1 MERGP
6 ARLAVVIIAVL
17 TLSVLGSSQILQIDD
32 SKENREAIK
41 NSSCVVCINEI
52 MPNADGSDQGI
63 FPQGEWVEL
72 FNTGSSSVSLEG
84 WTIVDIGGWTHP
96 INETSWVGFSD
107 LTTPYHIEA
116 GAYAV
121 IAENEIGTLRINNA
135 GETIFLTDEQGGVVD
150 EVTTGQASNGISKIP
165 SNGSA
170 EWIDSE
176 QSTPG
181 SQNIGGSDDENNP
194 ETPTDLQPSEWN
206 GKYDVKFTR
215 LMPGEVPNR
224 DNDWFELSNLGNEV
238 VNLTGWTIERIRSTT
253 PWISTFNELLIPAGG
268 SIVLTE
274 NPDNLF
280 LDGGI
285 SAIDGNVVMN
295 NMPWLVDSG
304 SALQLKSPNG
314 TVVDA
319 VVYGGGDAEIEGWN
333 GGAISVPG
341 DGTPGLILMRG
352 SGCGDNPDTN
362 TGEDWEYRWIRI
374 GASTFCDGGKITLE
388 ESSTVSASIGPDTSF
403 NDLMHWIGGAE
414 TSIHL
419 HVYQFMSPD
428 LTTALLESIN
438 RGVSVTILLEE
449 GILDGSSTKNKQKGH
464 AQTLHDAGAT
474 VLWMEDPSLISSPYS
489 YIHSKVA
496 VRDTESVWISSGNW
510 KDTSLP
516 PDGVGNRE
524 WSVIVNSNSFAELV
538 LSRLSWDENENHL
551 HISPH
556 SSNHAPTFD
565 WEMEDANG
573 GSFQETSTQLYSGP
587 FEMQLM
593 TCPDDCVDGI
603 IEMIESADST
613 IELSLQY
620 LDLDWYWGFGDNPII
635 EAIYQAAQRGVQVR
649 LLLNGFY
656 ADVDDE
662 IRDAVNLFNTNWNAT
677 EGLDVTARLMAW
689 SDTITKLHNKGAII
703 DGESVLIGS
712 MNWGSSAALRNRE
725 MGVLIHGQELAS
737 EYLQSF
743 DEDWSR
749 LDTTTDSDG
758 DLLPDMWEIQYGLNR
773 HSAAILGTALSEQ
786 SLDLDED
793 GLNNLNEYLWGGDPN
808 DNDTDDD
815 CILDGEEAEFAQSL
829 GRSPVVAM
837 NSNDVDDNGIPDGI
851 QFGCDE
857 EEIIDN
863 NNGEGNNTN
872 VSDEQNNDGENGGWI
887 EDNVRDDPLST
898 PGAKFLLTLTVI
910 AAISLVGAGLTMVRR
925 PGTKTDSRLIDDSG
939 YRFDD
944 VNAEQAI
951 LKGTRFD
958 DSSEDTREL
967 TEGRDDGVH
976 GRIVLDGFGF
986 EKLDRDQVQSLLDKG
1001 MSIEEL
1007 RDEYG
1012 EDEV

>member
-1 MERGP
+1 
-6 ARLAVVIIAVL
+6 
-17 TLSVLGSSQILQIDD
+17 
-32 SKENREAIK
+32 
-41 NSSCVVCINEI
+41 
-52 MPNADGSDQGI
+52 
-63 FPQGEWVEL
+63 
-72 FNTGSSSVSLEG
+72 
-84 WTIVDIGGWTHP
+84 
-96 INETSWVGFSD
+96 
-107 LTTPYHIEA
+107 
-116 GAYAV
+116 
-121 IAENEIGTLRINNA
+121 
-135 GETIFLTDEQGGVVD
+135 
-150 EVTTGQASNGISKIP
+150 
-165 SNGSA
+165 
-170 EWIDSE
+170 
-176 QSTPG
+176 
-181 SQNIGGSDDENNP
+181 
-194 ETPTDLQPSEWN
+194 
-206 GKYDVKFTR
+206 
-215 LMPGEVPNR
+215 
-224 DNDWFELSNLGNEV
+224 
-238 VNLTGWTIERIRSTT
+238 
-253 PWISTFNELLIPAGG
+253 
-268 SIVLTE
+268 
-274 NPDNLF
+274 
-280 LDGGI
+280 
-285 SAIDGNVVMN
+285 
-295 NMPWLVDSG
+295 
-304 SALQLKSPNG
+304 
-314 TVVDA
+314 
-319 VVYGGGDAEIEGWN
+319 
-333 GGAISVPG
+333 
-341 DGTPGLILMRG
+341 
-352 SGCGDNPDTN
+352 
-362 TGEDWEYRWIRI
+362 
-374 GASTFCDGGKITLE
+374 
-388 ESSTVSASIGPDTSF
+388 
-403 NDLMHWIGGAE
+403 
-414 TSIHL
+414 
-419 HVYQFMSPD
+419 
-428 LTTALLESIN
+428 
-438 RGVSVTILLEE
+438 
-449 GILDGSSTKNKQKGH
+449 
-464 AQTLHDAGAT
+464 
-474 VLWMEDPSLISSPYS
+474 MEDPSLISSPYS

-565 WEMEDANG
+565 WEMEDPTG
-573 GSFQETSTQLYSGP
+573 GSFQEPSTQSYSGP

-593 TCPDDCVDGI
+593 TCPDDCVNGI

-656 ADVDDE
+656 ADIDDE

-749 LDTTTDSDG
+749 LDITTDSDG

-793 GLNNLNEYLWGGDPN
+793 GLNNLNEYLWGGNPN

-863 NNGEGNNTN
+863 NNGEGNNNN
-872 VSDEQNNDGENGGWI
+872 VNDEQNNDRENAGWI

-898 PGAKFLLTLTVI
+898 PGAEFLLTLTLI

-944 VNAEQAI
+944 TNAEQAI

-958 DSSEDTREL
+958 DTSEDTREW

-986 EKLDRDQVQSLLDKG
+986 ENLDRNQVQFLLDKG

>member
-1 MERGP
+1 
-6 ARLAVVIIAVL
+6 
-17 TLSVLGSSQILQIDD
+17 
-32 SKENREAIK
+32 
-41 NSSCVVCINEI
+41 
-52 MPNADGSDQGI
+52 
-63 FPQGEWVEL
+63 
-72 FNTGSSSVSLEG
+72 
-84 WTIVDIGGWTHP
+84 
-96 INETSWVGFSD
+96 
-107 LTTPYHIEA
+107 
-116 GAYAV
+116 
-121 IAENEIGTLRINNA
+121 
-135 GETIFLTDEQGGVVD
+135 
-150 EVTTGQASNGISKIP
+150 
-165 SNGSA
+165 
-170 EWIDSE
+170 
-176 QSTPG
+176 
-181 SQNIGGSDDENNP
+181 
-194 ETPTDLQPSEWN
+194 
-206 GKYDVKFTR
+206 
-215 LMPGEVPNR
+215 
-224 DNDWFELSNLGNEV
+224 
-238 VNLTGWTIERIRSTT
+238 
-253 PWISTFNELLIPAGG
+253 
-268 SIVLTE
+268 
-274 NPDNLF
+274 
-280 LDGGI
+280 
-285 SAIDGNVVMN
+285 
-295 NMPWLVDSG
+295 MPWLVDSG
-304 SALQLKSPNG
+304 SALQLKSPDG

-333 GGAISVPG
+333 GSAISVPG

-352 SGCGDNPDTN
+352 SGCGENPDSN
-362 TGEDWEYRWIRI
+362 TGEDWEHRWIRI
-374 GASTFCDGGKITLE
+374 GASTFCDGGKITIE
-388 ESSTVSASIGPDTSF
+388 ESSTISSSIGPDTSF
-403 NDLMHWIGGAE
+403 NDLIRWIGGAE

-449 GILDGSSTKNKQKGH
+449 GILDGSSTKNNQKGH

-516 PDGVGNRE
+516 PDGIGNRE

-565 WEMEDANG
+565 WEMEDPTG
-573 GSFQETSTQLYSGP
+573 GSFQEPSTQSYSGS

-656 ADVDDE
+656 ADIDDE

-737 EYLQSF
+737 DYLQSF

-872 VSDEQNNDGENGGWI
+872 VNDEQNNDGENGGWI

-898 PGAKFLLTLTVI
+898 PGAKFLLTLTII
-910 AAISLVGAGLTMVRR
+910 AAVSLVGAGLTMVRR

-944 VNAEQAI
+944 TNAEQAI

-958 DSSEDTREL
+958 DTSEDTREW

-986 EKLDRDQVQSLLDKG
+986 ENLDRNQVQFLLDKG

-1012 EDEV
+1012 EDEA

>member
-1 MERGP
+1 
-6 ARLAVVIIAVL
+6 
-17 TLSVLGSSQILQIDD
+17 
-32 SKENREAIK
+32 
-41 NSSCVVCINEI
+41 
-52 MPNADGSDQGI
+52 
-63 FPQGEWVEL
+63 
-72 FNTGSSSVSLEG
+72 
-84 WTIVDIGGWTHP
+84 
-96 INETSWVGFSD
+96 
-107 LTTPYHIEA
+107 
-116 GAYAV
+116 
-121 IAENEIGTLRINNA
+121 
-135 GETIFLTDEQGGVVD
+135 
-150 EVTTGQASNGISKIP
+150 
-165 SNGSA
+165 
-170 EWIDSE
+170 
-176 QSTPG
+176 
-181 SQNIGGSDDENNP
+181 
-194 ETPTDLQPSEWN
+194 
-206 GKYDVKFTR
+206 
-215 LMPGEVPNR
+215 
-224 DNDWFELSNLGNEV
+224 
-238 VNLTGWTIERIRSTT
+238 
-253 PWISTFNELLIPAGG
+253 
-268 SIVLTE
+268 
-274 NPDNLF
+274 
-280 LDGGI
+280 
-285 SAIDGNVVMN
+285 
-295 NMPWLVDSG
+295 
-304 SALQLKSPNG
+304 
-314 TVVDA
+314 
-319 VVYGGGDAEIEGWN
+319 
-333 GGAISVPG
+333 
-341 DGTPGLILMRG
+341 
-352 SGCGDNPDTN
+352 
-362 TGEDWEYRWIRI
+362 
-374 GASTFCDGGKITLE
+374 
-388 ESSTVSASIGPDTSF
+388 
-403 NDLMHWIGGAE
+403 
-414 TSIHL
+414 
-419 HVYQFMSPD
+419 
-428 LTTALLESIN
+428 
-438 RGVSVTILLEE
+438 
-449 GILDGSSTKNKQKGH
+449 
-464 AQTLHDAGAT
+464 
-474 VLWMEDPSLISSPYS
+474 MEDP
-489 YIHSKVA
+489 
-496 VRDTESVWISSGNW
+496 T
-510 KDTSLP
+510 
-516 PDGVGNRE
+516 
-524 WSVIVNSNSFAELV
+524 
-538 LSRLSWDENENHL
+538 
-551 HISPH
+551 
-556 SSNHAPTFD
+556 
-565 WEMEDANG
+565 G
-573 GSFQETSTQLYSGP
+573 GSFQEPSTQSYSGP

-635 EAIYQAAQRGVQVR
+635 EAIYEAAHRGVQVR

-656 ADVDDE
+656 ADSDDE

-677 EGLDVTARLMAW
+677 QGLDVTARLMAW

-703 DGESVLIGS
+703 DGESVLVGS
-712 MNWGSSAALRNRE
+712 MNWGSNAALRNRE

-872 VSDEQNNDGENGGWI
+872 VNDEQNNDGENGGWI

-910 AAISLVGAGLTMVRR
+910 AAISLVGAGLTMVSR

-944 VNAEQAI
+944 TNAEHAI

-958 DSSEDTREL
+958 DTSEDTREW

-986 EKLDRDQVQSLLDKG
+986 ENLDRNQVQFLLDKG

-1012 EDEV
+1012 EDEA